1 MSNPHHRRRKPRPKK
16 QPAEASASATKKAP
30 PPNKGP
36 SKRTGRGRVASSK
49 SRWFYDVRQYALLTD
64 DAGNLLILQLPKEYD
79 VSAANTWTL
88 PGGKL
93 EPADEPGEGLLREI
107 SEETGLTGTL
117 VGPAGVARWTS
128 RNSKKLGIFWRATV
142 SGTKPQLKLS
152 KEHQR
157 AVWINPSEI
166 GDFPFHRPE
175 MADMVNKIS
184 GGNPT
189 DNSPLKQQK

>member
-1 MSNPHHRRRKPRPKK
+1 MSNPHNRRRKSRPPRKSG
-16 QPAEASASATKKAP
+16 QQTGGSDAAATKKAP

-36 SKRTGRGRVASSK
+36 SKRTGRGRMSASK

-79 VSAANTWTL
+79 ATAANTWTL

-93 EPADEPGEGLLREI
+93 EPTDEPGEGLLREI

-142 SGTKPQLKLS
+142 PGTKPNLKLS

-157 AVWINPSEI
+157 AVWISPSEV

-175 MADMVNKIS
+175 MLDVVKKL
-184 GGNPT
+184 
-189 DNSPLKQQK
+189 NSDAK